1 MKNKER
7 AFAQNKKRNTE
18 KYSQYRT
25 GGQEHQKPKNFKST
39 AKRLLRMLK
48 NDRIAVTF
56 VVIIGAV
63 SAFLSV
69 LGPKY
74 LGDIMD
80 LINEQVAVKLSG
92 GSINLGKISSVLL
105 TIFLIYLISGICTF
119 VIHFIMAG
127 VTQRLITDLRGRIN
141 KKLSRLPL
149 LYFDNSNKGDLL
161 SRVTNDIDNINNTF
175 QNSFVHSVNAIV
187 TFFGVLFI
195 MLWYNRVMT
204 AAALSPLPFGALIAL
219 GVLSVSKRYFR
230 KQWQVTGDINGHIE
244 EMFTG
249 HNIVKAFGREKQ
261 AIEEFEEINEELYEV
276 SRKAQFYSGF
286 LGPLINFANNLG
298 YVLICMIGGY
308 LIINGGYNIG
318 AITVFMFYSKLFMQP
333 LVDMSNIVNELQ
345 SSLASAERVF
355 ELVDEEEEV
364 PDTVK
369 TTIEKSAGSVEIEN
383 ICFSYKK
390 DVPLIENFSL
400 DVKPGQLIAIV
411 GPTGAGKTTLVNLL
425 MRFYE
430 IQSGSIKIDGTDIR
444 DISRKNLHNI
454 FSMVLQD
461 TWLFKGS
468 IRDNILYGHE
478 NATEEEFENAVRTA
492 RVDRFVSTFPDGFD
506 TVLEEDGENLSAGQ
520 RQLIT
525 IARAVLKN
533 PDILILDEATSN
545 VDTRTELQIQKA
557 MNALMKGRTSFVIAH
572 RLSTIREADMIL
584 FVDDGKITEKGTHEQ
599 LLEKNGDYAE
609 LYYSQFAGRR
619 VTPMAGKG
627 SA

>member
-1 MKNKER
+1 MKTKEKTSER
-7 AFAQNKKRNTE
+7 KIKRNTD

-25 GGQEHQKPKNFKST
+25 GGQEHQKPKNFKTT
-39 AKRLLRMLK
+39 AKRLLMMLK
-48 NDRIAVTF
+48 NDRPAVIF
-56 VVIIGAV
+56 VVLLGAV

-80 LINEQVAVKLSG
+80 LINDQVAVKLSG
-92 GSINLGKISSVLL
+92 GHIDLSRISSVLL
-105 TIFLIYLISGICTF
+105 TIFIIYLASGICTF

-127 VTQRLITDLRGRIN
+127 VTQRLITDLRSRIN
-141 KKLSRLPL
+141 RKMTRLPL
-149 LYFDNSNKGDLL
+149 LYFDSSNKGDLL

-175 QNSFVHSVNAIV
+175 QNCFVHSVSAIV
-187 TFFGVLFI
+187 TFFGVLAI
-195 MLWYNRVMT
+195 MIKYNLTMT
-204 AAALSPLPFGALIAL
+204 FAALSPLPVGAGIAL
-219 GVLSVSKRYFR
+219 AVLSVSKRYFR

-249 HNIVKAFGREKQ
+249 HTIVKAFGHEKQ
-261 AIEEFEEINEELYEV
+261 AIEEFDEINDELYEV

-298 YVLICMIGGY
+298 YVFICVIGGY

-355 ELVDEEEEV
+355 ELIDEPEEV

-369 TTIEKSAGSVEIEN
+369 TTIEKTTGSVTIEN
-383 ICFSYKK
+383 ISFSYKE

-400 DVKPGQLIAIV
+400 TVKPGQLVAIV

-430 IQSGSIKIDGTDIR
+430 IKEGSIKIDETDIR
-444 DISRKNLHNI
+444 DISRENLHNI

-468 IRDNILYGHE
+468 IRDNIIYGHE

-492 RVDRFVSTFPDGFD
+492 RVDRFVSTFPDGYD

-525 IARAVLKN
+525 IARAVLQN

-545 VDTRTELQIQKA
+545 VDTRTELQIQNA

-572 RLSTIREADMIL
+572 RLSTIREADLIL
-584 FVDDGKITEKGTHEQ
+584 FVDNGRITEQGTHRQ
-599 LLEKNGDYAE
+599 LMEKGGDYSE
-609 LYYSQFAGRR
+609 LYLSQFGRAR
-619 VTPMAGKG
+619 
-627 SA
+627 

>member
-1 MKNKER
+1 MKTKAKPSVKR
-7 AFAQNKKRNTE
+7 IKRNTE

-25 GGQEHQKPKNFKST
+25 GGQEHQKPKNFKTT
-39 AKRLLRMLK
+39 AKRLLLMLK
-48 NDRIAVTF
+48 NDRPAVIF
-56 VVIIGAV
+56 VVLLGAV

-92 GSINLGKISSVLL
+92 GHIDLSKISSVLL
-105 TIFLIYLISGICTF
+105 TIFSIYLASGICTF

-127 VTQRLITDLRGRIN
+127 VTQRLITDLRGNIN
-141 KKLSRLPL
+141 RKMTKLPL

-175 QNSFVHSVNAIV
+175 QNCFVHSVSAIV
-187 TFFGVLFI
+187 TFFGVLAI
-195 MLWYNRVMT
+195 MLRYNLTMT
-204 AAALSPLPFGALIAL
+204 FAALSPLPFGSVIAL
-219 GVLSVSKRYFR
+219 AVLSVSKRYFR

-249 HNIVKAFGREKQ
+249 HNIVKAFGHEKQ
-261 AIEEFEEINEELYEV
+261 AIEEFDEINEELYEV

-298 YVLICMIGGY
+298 YVLICVIGGY

-355 ELVDEEEEV
+355 DLIDEEEEV

-369 TTIEKSAGSVEIEN
+369 TVLEKTTGSVKIEN
-383 ICFSYKK
+383 ISFSYKE
-390 DVPLIENFSL
+390 DVPLIEDFSL

-430 IQSGSIKIDGTDIR
+430 IREGSIRIDGVDIR
-444 DISRKNLHNI
+444 DISRENLHNI

-492 RVDRFVSTFPDGFD
+492 RVDRFVSTFPDGYD
-506 TVLEEDGENLSAGQ
+506 TILEEDGENLSAGQ

-525 IARAVLKN
+525 IARAVLQN
-533 PDILILDEATSN
+533 PDILILDEATSS
-545 VDTRTELQIQKA
+545 VDTRTELQIQNA

-572 RLSTIREADMIL
+572 RLSTIRDADLIL
-584 FVDDGKITEKGTHEQ
+584 FVDNGTITEQGTHEQ
-599 LLEKNGDYAE
+599 LMAKGRDYRE
-609 LYYSQFAGRR
+609 LYDSQFAGK
-619 VTPMAGKG
+619 T
-627 SA
+627 